1 MVKHLEKGQDL
12 TEVIGQKTYLV
23 DFYADW
29 CGPCKML
36 SPILDE
42 IDFIDV
48 LKINVDEH
56 QDVAQSYGVMSIPTL
71 LFFKDGLEKRKE
83 IGFKNKDEIK
93 RIVDEL

>member
-1 MVKHLEKGQDL
+1 MVKYLEKGQDL

>member
-42 IDFIDV
+42 VDFIDV